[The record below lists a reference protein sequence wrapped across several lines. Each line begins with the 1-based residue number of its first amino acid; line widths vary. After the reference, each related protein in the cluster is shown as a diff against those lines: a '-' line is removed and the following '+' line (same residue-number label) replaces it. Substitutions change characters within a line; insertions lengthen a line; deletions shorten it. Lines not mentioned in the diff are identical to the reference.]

1 MRTIKDI
8 ILEKLK
14 ISKNTRDNTKDN
26 TYKQWFKISDIETFN
41 DLEEFLSIYQEYVSP
56 ICLDKIKSLLHD
68 KSPIYLYHNEEG
80 IKSGKGVTQILTHAI
95 LEERLHNTIYRNRL
109 RIDWDEGIEIF
120 YDDLPKPN
128 IRLITYIDAY
138 KTSNDTSG
146 IIIQEL

>member
-14 ISKNTRDNTKDN
+14 ISKNTRDNAKDN

-41 DLEEFLSIYQEYVSP
+41 DLEEFLSIYQEYVSS
-56 ICLDKIKSLLHD
+56 ICLDKIKSLLDD
-68 KSPIYLYHNEEG
+68 KSPIYLYHNEKG
-80 IKSGKGVTQILTHAI
+80 IKSGKGITQILTHAI
-95 LEERLHNTIYRNRL
+95 LEERLANMVNRNRL

-120 YDDLPKPN
+120 YDDLSKAH
-128 IRLITYIDAY
+128 IRLITYIDGY

>member
-41 DLEEFLSIYQEYVSP
+41 DLEEFLSIYQEYVSS
-56 ICLDKIKSLLHD
+56 ICLDKIKSLLDD
-68 KSPIYLYHNEEG
+68 KSPIYLYHNEKG
-80 IKSGKGVTQILTHAI
+80 IKSGKGITQILTHAI
-95 LEERLHNTIYRNRL
+95 LEERLANMVNRNRL

-120 YDDLPKPN
+120 YDDLSKAH
-128 IRLITYIDAY
+128 IRLITYIDRY

-146 IIIQEL
+146 IIIQDL